1 MPSLRKLLENPLFCA
16 LLAIGLAACH
26 RTPDES
32 RVRQGVEAAE
42 QAAEQ
47 ADASALDAL
56 LSDDFSGNNGEMERR
71 QIVGLLRAARFR
83 GETIHAL
90 TGPIEVEARGERY
103 VARFT
108 VTLTS
113 GGKLLPAQIGVY
125 RVETAWRKEG
135 REWKCYSAT
144 WTSSG

>member
-32 RVRQGVEAAE
+32 RVRQSVEAAE

-135 REWKCYSAT
+135 REWRCYSAT
-144 WTSSG
+144 WTNEG

>member
-1 MPSLRKLLENPLFCA
+1 M
-16 LLAIGLAACH
+16 GLAACH

-32 RVRQGVEAAE
+32 RVRQGVETAE
-42 QAAEQ
+42 RAAEQ
-47 ADASALDAL
+47 ADASSLDAL
-56 LSDDFSGNNGEMERR
+56 LSEDFSGNDGEMERR
-71 QIVGLLRAARFR
+71 QIVGLLRAAKFR

-125 RVETAWRKEG
+125 QVETAWRKEG
-135 REWKCYSAT
+135 REWLCYSAT

>member
-16 LLAIGLAACH
+16 LLAIGLVACH
-26 RTPDES
+26 RTPDEK
-32 RVRQGVEAAE
+32 
-42 QAAEQ
+42 

-56 LSDDFSGNNGEMERR
+56 LSDDFSGNNGEMEHR

-90 TGPIEVEARGERY
+90 TGPIEVEARGGRY

>member
-1 MPSLRKLLENPLFCA
+1 MPSLRKLLVNPLFYA

-32 RVRQGVEAAE
+32 RVRQGVETAE
-42 QAAEQ
+42 RAAEQ
-47 ADASALDAL
+47 ADASSLDAL

-71 QIVGLLRAARFR
+71 QIVGLLRAAKFR

-103 VARFT
+103 LARFT

-125 RVETAWRKEG
+125 QVETAWRKEG
-135 REWKCYSAT
+135 REWRCYSAT

>member
-16 LLAIGLAACH
+16 LLAIGLVACH

-125 RVETAWRKEG
+125 QVETAWRKEG
-135 REWKCYSAT
+135 REWKCYSAK

>member
-56 LSDDFSGNNGEMERR
+56 LSDDFSGNNGEMEHR

>member
-1 MPSLRKLLENPLFCA
+1 MPSLRKLLVNPLFYA

-32 RVRQGVEAAE
+32 RVRQGVETAE
-42 QAAEQ
+42 RAAEQ
-47 ADASALDAL
+47 ADASSLDAL

-71 QIVGLLRAARFR
+71 QIVGLLRAAKFR

-103 VARFT
+103 IARFT

-125 RVETAWRKEG
+125 QVETAWRKEG
-135 REWKCYSAT
+135 REWLCYSAT
-144 WTSSG
+144 WTSNG

>member
-1 MPSLRKLLENPLFCA
+1 MFLTRKRLVNPMLWL
-16 LLAIGLAACH
+16 LLATSLTACH

-32 RVRQGVEAAE
+32 RVRQGIEKAE
-42 QAAEQ
+42 QAAEH
-47 ADASALDAL
+47 ANASALDDV
-56 LSDDFSGNNGEMERR
+56 LSDDFNGNNGEMERR
-71 QIVGLLRAARFR
+71 QLLGLLRAAAFR

-90 TGPIEVEARGERY
+90 TGPIEVEPHGDRY

-135 REWKCYSAT
+135 GEWRCYSAT
-144 WTSSG
+144 WTGQA

>member
-1 MPSLRKLLENPLFCA
+1 MPSLRKLPVNPLFCV

-42 QAAEQ
+42 RAAEQ
-47 ADASALDAL
+47 ADASSLDAL
-56 LSDDFSGNNGEMERR
+56 LSEDFSGNNGEMERR
-71 QIVGLLRAARFR
+71 QIVGLLRAAKFR

-125 RVETAWRKEG
+125 QVETAWRKEG
-135 REWKCYSAT
+135 REWRCYSAT

>member
-16 LLAIGLAACH
+16 LLAIGLVACH

-135 REWKCYSAT
+135 REWRCYSAT
-144 WTSSG
+144 WTNEG

>member
-71 QIVGLLRAARFR
+71 QIVGLLRVARFR

>member
-1 MPSLRKLLENPLFCA
+1 MPSLRKLLVNPLFYA

-32 RVRQGVEAAE
+32 RVRQGVETAE
-42 QAAEQ
+42 RAAEQ
-47 ADASALDAL
+47 ADASSLDAL

-71 QIVGLLRAARFR
+71 QIVGLLRATKFR

-103 VARFT
+103 LARFT

-125 RVETAWRKEG
+125 QVETAWRKEG
-135 REWKCYSAT
+135 REWRCYSAT
-144 WTSSG
+144 WTTAG

>member
-32 RVRQGVEAAE
+32 RVRQSVEAAE

-113 GGKLLPAQIGVY
+113 GGKLLPAQIGLY

-135 REWKCYSAT
+135 REWRCYSAT
-144 WTSSG
+144 WTNEG

>member
-135 REWKCYSAT
+135 REWRCYSAT
-144 WTSSG
+144 WTNEG